1 MAESNCPLP
10 TQDIKT
16 NLANRQ
22 KAIDV
27 AQYGPAN
34 PKEPNE
40 AYWTEKAKTFGGS
53 VEEAKTM
60 RCGNCAGFNK
70 TKKLMDCISKGIG
83 ADAQEVEQA
92 GDLGYC
98 EIFDFKCASMRTCS
112 AWIVGGPITDNAN
125 LELQKYTK
133 PKLRE
138 RIKNRI
144 LRGTSGGKAGQ
155 WSARK
160 AQLLVQAYEKAGGG
174 YKGGRSKSQAS
185 LKKWGKEKWTTSDG
199 KPSLRKGKDKRY
211 LPQRVWDKLT
221 PAQKA
226 GANRTKA
233 EGSKK
238 GKQFVPNT
246 PTVKKAFSYNGK
258 TFELSDSATLLYD
271 PSQTRDESGRWSGSS
286 GESNAKIS
294 GHDSEVR
301 QQAVDGKMEDRRLKD
316 SPDKNYILKHNKIP
330 TDSEKVTIYR
340 ASPSDIREG
349 DFAALNK
356 EHASSH
362 IRSAVDKIFT
372 KVVDIADLIQGWD
385 ANEVIYAPKKE
396 KKSRFSSDATN
407 FYDPSQ
413 KRDESGKWTSEG
425 FVSSVESPKEI
436 SNRIISRIQ
445 KENPDI
451 DIEDGKFKK
460 SIESLGENLKDAK
473 IKTKYG
479 NFTPKQISNWIK
491 SEDGQKLIGAVDKTL
506 KVTGAGA
513 IGALKGLDEAKFD
526 IATNA
531 IFAPQV
537 IPFIATRSAIQGI
550 FNNAVREY
558 RSIKKGQEIKS
569 AVEKQVGV
577 KPLGATMKS
586 VELQEEMNVSDV
598 AEYLTDVL
606 RVSILKYIKNKKDF
620 QVITFYDPNQER
632 DASGKWT
639 GSGGGGEILVS
650 PNIKENMNYEE
661 AKKMT
666 DSPEH
671 ARAVSIARDAIK
683 KQDMDGKVESGVG
696 DWEDGAENSIK
707 IDVKGVKDFDQ
718 LKYTASK
725 LGASLNQ
732 KAVVAFQKKKDGPD
746 ILHKISADRPM
757 DEVRKILSENG
768 ISFRTMVGDR
778 AKTSVTILDQGSQL
792 TANVAKFLGA
802 INGKSEAVRGVGE
815 FIGGDTRIAG
825 KKAYKSIIDN
835 YERSFP
841 NRVRLGVQ
849 RRGGRNYYRSY
860 QAIDLYDPSQ
870 KRDES
875 GKWTGGGGSIAK
887 GSTPTPRWAQDN
899 PAEASKKTGEAT
911 TLYHG
916 TSADVL
922 KDIRKDG
929 LKPSSSGVWGGGKV
943 YSTDSLDLAMEYGVL
958 RSGKSP
964 KVGGKQLIGIISVLA
979 EGFKSVADNIPT
991 TKAQKMGKTGLAAV
1005 SKIFTKDGVVPPSAI
1020 KMMQIF
1026 EVDSIR
1032 KYVYENGPKPSPL
1045 ATKELAEGQKLIY
1058 VPIVIEVPD
1067 DGSEGFQFDEAVAI
1081 ESFVFQ
1087 YNGEKIE
1094 FYNPS
1099 QPRDEN
1105 GRWSG
1110 KGGGGGKG
1118 KAKGKSSKSKKQS
1131 EASTENTESDEIEK
1145 EIQRLNAE
1153 PKTKITIE
1161 KMAKL
1166 QKEVAKAEGSENA
1179 PVTHWSL
1186 RDPKRYIQKKD
1197 LIETFESPTAEHKAW
1212 KDSVIES
1219 ELNPKAVSKNPIAV
1233 ILMGSP
1239 ASGKTTTGR
1248 PFAERILNGKETT
1261 KIDPDSVK
1269 GKSKGFEGWNAGAF
1283 HEESA
1288 LISEKVVFPRAVVNN
1303 HNLLIDITG
1312 KNSNKVAEMAR
1323 TLKSVGYT
1331 IGLVHVDVD
1340 DKVALNRASQRFN
1353 KPNGRYVPYNY
1364 IKGSAQ
1370 QARNTWNK
1378 LTSEGIADIGY
1389 SLDGNADRSKGTAPV
1404 KATHGNLFD

>member
-40 AYWTEKAKTFGGS
+40 EYWANKAKTFGGS

-70 TKKLMDCISKGIG
+70 TKRLMDCISKGIG
-83 ADAQEVEQA
+83 TDAQEVEQA

-112 AWIVGGPITDNAN
+112 AWIVGGPITDKAT
-125 LELQKYTK
+125 LEFQKYTK

-211 LPQRVWDKLT
+211 LPKRVWDKLT

-238 GKQFVPNT
+238 AKQFVPNT
-246 PTVKKAFSYNGK
+246 PSVKKAFSYNGK
-258 TFELSDSATLLYD
+258 VIELSDSQTLLYD
-271 PSQTRDESGRWSGSS
+271 PSQ
-286 GESNAKIS
+286 
-294 GHDSEVR
+294 
-301 QQAVDGKMEDRRLKD
+301 Q
-316 SPDKNYILKHNKIP
+316 
-330 TDSEKVTIYR
+330 
-340 ASPSDIREG
+340 
-349 DFAALNK
+349 
-356 EHASSH
+356 
-362 IRSAVDKIFT
+362 
-372 KVVDIADLIQGWD
+372 
-385 ANEVIYAPKKE
+385 
-396 KKSRFSSDATN
+396 
-407 FYDPSQ
+407 
-413 KRDESGKWTSEG
+413 RDESGKWTSQGGSLEDKLIQKVQRQNPALDMAKSSVKGAVKGITAIANGAKVAGQYGASKASQIKNWLASDNGQQFLSGVARTISIGSQGAIEAVKSAHGDRYKILVGALINPQLGGIVAGQSAFRG
-425 FVSSVESPKEI
+425 FVKGAIAEYSRVEGGRQVSNIVRKGIGVRPMSAQGNVVTLEKDPEMDDVADYIADAIAVAIREEIEGKKIFEVATFAYDPSQERDDSGRWSGGGIDKATGLNKNQDGTVTVYHHTSKENAEEIKKTGKLKSAGEPDVYVTTQKSPDTGYGDTSVEIRIDPSKLILDDEFPSGRKDYRINTEKQSGKI
-436 SNRIISRIQ
+436 S
-445 KENPDI
+445 
-451 DIEDGKFKK
+451 
-460 SIESLGENLKDAK
+460 
-473 IKTKYG
+473 IKT
-479 NFTPKQISNWIK
+479 N
-491 SEDGQKLIGAVDKTL
+491 
-506 KVTGAGA
+506 
-513 IGALKGLDEAKFD
+513 
-526 IATNA
+526 
-531 IFAPQV
+531 
-537 IPFIATRSAIQGI
+537 
-550 FNNAVREY
+550 
-558 RSIKKGQEIKS
+558 
-569 AVEKQVGV
+569 
-577 KPLGATMKS
+577 
-586 VELQEEMNVSDV
+586 
-598 AEYLTDVL
+598 
-606 RVSILKYIKNKKDF
+606 
-620 QVITFYDPNQER
+620 FYDPNQER

-639 GSGGGGEILVS
+639 GGGGAGGEILVS

-671 ARAVSIARDAIK
+671 ARAVSIAKDAIK
-683 KQDMDGKVESGVG
+683 KQDMDGKVESGIG

-757 DEVRKILSENG
+757 DEVRKILSDNG

-841 NRVRLGVQ
+841 NRVHLGLQ

-860 QAIDLYDPSQ
+860 QAIEFFDPNQ
-870 KRDES
+870 QRDES
-875 GKWTGGGGSIAK
+875 GKWTGGGAIAQ
-887 GSTPTPRWAQDN
+887 GATPTPRWAQEN

-929 LKPSSSGVWGGGKV
+929 LKPSKSGVWGGGKV

-958 RSGKSP
+958 RSGNAP
-964 KVGGKQLIGIISVLA
+964 KIGGKQMIGIISVLA
-979 EGFKSVADNIPT
+979 DGFKSVADNIPT

-1005 SKIFTKDGVVPPSAI
+1005 SKIFTKDGAVSPSAI
-1020 KMMQIF
+1020 KKMQIF

-1032 KYVYENGPKPSPL
+1032 KYVYENGPKPSPV
-1045 ATKELAEGQKLIY
+1045 ATKELADGSKLIY
-1058 VPIVIEVPD
+1058 VPIVIQLPD

-1094 FYNPS
+1094 FYNPD
-1099 QPRDEN
+1099 QPRDEK
-1105 GRWSG
+1105 GRWAGG
-1110 KGGGGGKG
+1110 KGGGGGRSKG
-1118 KAKGKSSKSKKQS
+1118 GTGNRKAKEEK
-1131 EASTENTESDEIEK
+1131 TTPIDEIEA
-1145 EIQRLNAE
+1145 EIERLNAE
-1153 PKTKITIE
+1153 PKTRQTI
-1161 KMAKL
+1161 KRMAEL
-1166 QKEVAKAEGSENA
+1166 QRQVAEAEGSKDA
-1179 PVTHWSL
+1179 PVTHWSM

-1197 LIETFESPTAEHKAW
+1197 LIETFENPTPEHKAW
-1212 KDSVIES
+1212 RDAVIES
-1219 ELNPKAVSKNPIAV
+1219 ELNPKAVSDNPIAV

-1248 PFAERILNGKETT
+1248 PFAEKILRGKETT

-1269 GKSKGFEGWNAGAF
+1269 AKSKGFEGWNAGAF

-1288 LISEKVVFPRAVVNN
+1288 LISEKVVFPRAVRAN

-1340 DKVALNRASQRFN
+1340 DKVALTRASKRFN
-1353 KPNGRYVPYNY
+1353 KPNGRYVPYDY
-1364 IKGSAQ
+1364 IKGSADK
-1370 QARNTWNK
+1370 ARQTWSK
-1378 LTSEGIADIGY
+1378 LTSEGIANIGY
-1389 SLDGNADRSKGTAPV
+1389 SLDGNADRSQGTAPV

>member
-40 AYWTEKAKTFGGS
+40 EYWANKAKTFGGS

-70 TKKLMDCISKGIG
+70 TKRLMDCISKGIG
-83 ADAQEVEQA
+83 TDAQEVEQA

-112 AWIVGGPITDNAN
+112 AWIVGGPITDKAT
-125 LELQKYTK
+125 LEFQKYTK

-211 LPQRVWDKLT
+211 LPKRVWDKLT

-246 PTVKKAFSYNGK
+246 PSVKKAFSYNGK
-258 TFELSDSATLLYD
+258 IIELSDSPTLLYD
-271 PSQTRDESGRWSGSS
+271 PSQARDESGKWSGGGGGFKGKLIEKAQRQNPALDMAKSS
-286 GESNAKIS
+286 VKGAVNGITAIANGAKVAGQYGASKASQIKNWLASDNGQQFLSGVARTISIGSQGAIEAVKSAHGDRYKILVGSLFNPQVGAIVAGQSALRGFVKGAIAEYRKVEGGRQVSNIVRKGIGVRPMSAQGNVVTLQKDPEMDDVADYIS
-294 GHDSEVR
+294 DVI
-301 QQAVDGKMEDRRLKD
+301 AV
-316 SPDKNYILKHNKIP
+316 
-330 TDSEKVTIYR
+330 
-340 ASPSDIREG
+340 AIREEIEG
-349 DFAALNK
+349 K
-356 EHASSH
+356 
-362 IRSAVDKIFT
+362 KIF
-372 KVVDIADLIQGWD
+372 
-385 ANEVIYAPKKE
+385 EV
-396 KKSRFSSDATN
+396 AT
-407 FYDPSQ
+407 FAYDPLQ
-413 KRDESGKWTSEG
+413 ERDESGKWTSG
-425 FVSSVESPKEI
+425 
-436 SNRIISRIQ
+436 
-445 KENPDI
+445 
-451 DIEDGKFKK
+451 G
-460 SIESLGENLKDAK
+460 
-473 IKTKYG
+473 
-479 NFTPKQISNWIK
+479 
-491 SEDGQKLIGAVDKTL
+491 GA
-506 KVTGAGA
+506 
-513 IGALKGLDEAKFD
+513 
-526 IATNA
+526 
-531 IFAPQV
+531 
-537 IPFIATRSAIQGI
+537 
-550 FNNAVREY
+550 
-558 RSIKKGQEIKS
+558 
-569 AVEKQVGV
+569 
-577 KPLGATMKS
+577 
-586 VELQEEMNVSDV
+586 
-598 AEYLTDVL
+598 
-606 RVSILKYIKNKKDF
+606 
-620 QVITFYDPNQER
+620 
-632 DASGKWT
+632 
-639 GSGGGGEILVS
+639 GGEILVS

-683 KQDMDGKVESGVG
+683 KQDMDGEVESGIG

-757 DEVRKILSENG
+757 DEVRKILSDNG

-841 NRVRLGVQ
+841 NRVHLGLQ

-860 QAIDLYDPSQ
+860 QAIEFFDPNQ
-870 KRDES
+870 QRDES
-875 GKWTGGGGSIAK
+875 GKWTGGGAIAQ
-887 GSTPTPRWAQDN
+887 GATPTPRWAQEN

-929 LKPSSSGVWGGGKV
+929 LKPSKSGVWGGGKV

-958 RSGKSP
+958 RSGNAP
-964 KVGGKQLIGIISVLA
+964 KIGGKQMIGIISVLA
-979 EGFKSVADNIPT
+979 DGFKSVADNIPT

-1005 SKIFTKDGVVPPSAI
+1005 SKIFTKDGAVSPSAI
-1020 KMMQIF
+1020 KKMQIF

-1032 KYVYENGPKPSPL
+1032 KYVYENGPKPSPV
-1045 ATKELAEGQKLIY
+1045 ATKELADGSKLIY
-1058 VPIVIEVPD
+1058 VPIVIQLPD

-1094 FYNPS
+1094 FYNPD
-1099 QPRDEN
+1099 QPRDEK
-1105 GRWSG
+1105 GRWAGG
-1110 KGGGGGKG
+1110 KGGGGGRSKG
-1118 KAKGKSSKSKKQS
+1118 GTGNRKAKEEK
-1131 EASTENTESDEIEK
+1131 TTPIDEIEA
-1145 EIQRLNAE
+1145 EIERLNAE
-1153 PKTKITIE
+1153 PKTRQTI
-1161 KMAKL
+1161 KRMAEL
-1166 QKEVAKAEGSENA
+1166 QRQVAEAEGSKDA
-1179 PVTHWSL
+1179 PVTHWSM

-1197 LIETFESPTAEHKAW
+1197 LIETFENPTPEHKAW
-1212 KDSVIES
+1212 RDAVIES
-1219 ELNPKAVSKNPIAV
+1219 ELNPKAVSDNPIAV

-1248 PFAERILNGKETT
+1248 PFAEKILRGKETT

-1269 GKSKGFEGWNAGAF
+1269 AKSKGFEGWNAGAF

-1288 LISEKVVFPRAVVNN
+1288 LISEKVVFPRAVRAN

-1340 DKVALNRASQRFN
+1340 DKVALTRASKRFN
-1353 KPNGRYVPYNY
+1353 KPNGRYVPYDY
-1364 IKGSAQ
+1364 IKGSADK
-1370 QARNTWNK
+1370 ARQTWSK
-1378 LTSEGIADIGY
+1378 LTSEGIANIGY
-1389 SLDGNADRSKGTAPV
+1389 SLDGNADRSQGTAPV

>member
-40 AYWTEKAKTFGGS
+40 EYWANKAKTFGGS

-70 TKKLMDCISKGIG
+70 TKRLMDCISKGIG
-83 ADAQEVEQA
+83 TDAQEVEQA

-112 AWIVGGPITDNAN
+112 AWIVGGPITDKAT
-125 LELQKYTK
+125 LEFQKYTK

-138 RIKNRI
+138 SIKNRI
-144 LRGTSGGKAGQ
+144 LRGTSGGKSGQ

-211 LPQRVWDKLT
+211 LPKRVWDKLT

-246 PTVKKAFSYNGK
+246 PSVKKAFSYNGK
-258 TFELSDSATLLYD
+258 IIELSDSPTLLYN
-271 PSQTRDESGRWSGSS
+271 PSQ
-286 GESNAKIS
+286 A
-294 GHDSEVR
+294 
-301 QQAVDGKMEDRRLKD
+301 
-316 SPDKNYILKHNKIP
+316 
-330 TDSEKVTIYR
+330 
-340 ASPSDIREG
+340 
-349 DFAALNK
+349 
-356 EHASSH
+356 
-362 IRSAVDKIFT
+362 
-372 KVVDIADLIQGWD
+372 
-385 ANEVIYAPKKE
+385 
-396 KKSRFSSDATN
+396 
-407 FYDPSQ
+407 
-413 KRDESGKWTSEG
+413 RDESGKWSGGGGG
-425 FVSSVESPKEI
+425 FKGKLIEKAQRQNPALDMAKSSVKGAINGITAIANGAKVAGQYGASKASQIKNWLASDNGQQFLSGVARTISIGSQGAIEAVKSAHGDRYKILVGSLLSPQVGGI
-436 SNRIISRIQ
+436 VAGQSALR
-445 KENPDI
+445 
-451 DIEDGKFKK
+451 GF
-460 SIESLGENLKDAK
+460 
-473 IKTKYG
+473 IK
-479 NFTPKQISNWIK
+479 
-491 SEDGQKLIGAVDKTL
+491 GAV
-506 KVTGAGA
+506 
-513 IGALKGLDEAKFD
+513 
-526 IATNA
+526 
-531 IFAPQV
+531 
-537 IPFIATRSAIQGI
+537 S
-550 FNNAVREY
+550 EY
-558 RSIKKGQEIKS
+558 RKVEGGRQVSNIVRKGIGVRPMS
-569 AVEKQVGV
+569 AQGNVVTLEKD
-577 KPLGATMKS
+577 P
-586 VELQEEMNVSDV
+586 EMDDV
-598 AEYLTDVL
+598 AD
-606 RVSILKYIKNKKDF
+606 YIADAIAVAIREEIEGKKIF
-620 QVITFYDPNQER
+620 EVATFAYDPNQER

-639 GSGGGGEILVS
+639 GGGGAGGEILVS

-683 KQDMDGKVESGVG
+683 KQDMDGEVESGIG

-757 DEVRKILSENG
+757 DEVRKILSDNG

-841 NRVRLGVQ
+841 NRVHLGLQ

-860 QAIDLYDPSQ
+860 QAIEFFDPNQ
-870 KRDES
+870 QRDES
-875 GKWTGGGGSIAK
+875 GKWTGGGAIAQ
-887 GSTPTPRWAQDN
+887 GATPTPRWAQEN

-929 LKPSSSGVWGGGKV
+929 LKPSKSGVWGGGKV

-958 RSGKSP
+958 RSGNAP
-964 KVGGKQLIGIISVLA
+964 KIGGKQMIGIISVLA
-979 EGFKSVADNIPT
+979 DGFKSVADNIPT

-1005 SKIFTKDGVVPPSAI
+1005 SKIFTKDGAVSPSAI
-1020 KMMQIF
+1020 KKMQIF

-1032 KYVYENGPKPSPL
+1032 KYVYENGPKPSPV
-1045 ATKELAEGQKLIY
+1045 ATKELADGSKLIY
-1058 VPIVIEVPD
+1058 VPIVIQLPD

-1094 FYNPS
+1094 FYDPD
-1099 QPRDEN
+1099 QPRDEK
-1105 GRWSG
+1105 GRWAG
-1110 KGGGGGKG
+1110 KGGGGGGGAKG
-1118 KAKGKSSKSKKQS
+1118 KTKGKSSKAKKES
-1131 EASTENTESDEIEK
+1131 ETSTPSDEVDAMVEK
-1145 EIQRLNAE
+1145 LKAE
-1153 PKTKITIE
+1153 PKARIAME

-1166 QKEVAKAEGSENA
+1166 QKEVAQAEGSENA

-1197 LIETFESPTAEHKAW
+1197 IVETFESPTPEHKAW
-1212 KDSVIES
+1212 KDAVIAS
-1219 ELNPKAVSKNPIAV
+1219 ELNPKAKSDNPIAV

-1248 PFAERILNGKETT
+1248 PFAEKILNGKETT

-1288 LISEKVVFPRAVVNN
+1288 LISEKVVFPRAVMEN

-1312 KNSNKVAEMAR
+1312 KNSNKVAEMAK
-1323 TLKSVGYT
+1323 TLKSVGYK
-1331 IGLVHVDVD
+1331 IGIVHVDVD
-1340 DKVALNRASQRFN
+1340 DKVALNRASKRFN
-1353 KPNGRYVPYNY
+1353 KPNGRYVPYDY
-1364 IKGSAQ
+1364 VKGSAEK
-1370 QARNTWNK
+1370 ARQTWSK

-1389 SLDGNADRSKGTAPV
+1389 SLDGNADRSKGNAPV

>member
-1 MAESNCPLP
+1 MAESKCPLP

-16 NLANRQ
+16 NLANRA

-27 AQYGPAN
+27 AHYGPAN

-40 AYWTEKAKTFGGS
+40 EYWTAKAKIFGGS
-53 VEEAKTM
+53 VKEAKTM
-60 RCGNCAGFNK
+60 RCGNCAGFNQT
-70 TKKLMDCISKGIG
+70 TKLTNCISKGIG
-83 ADAQEVEQA
+83 SDAQEVEQA

-98 EIFDFKCASMRTCS
+98 EIFDFKCASLRTCD
-112 AWIVGGPITDNAN
+112 AWIVGGPITDKTNFEQ
-125 LELQKYTK
+125 L
-133 PKLRE
+133 
-138 RIKNRI
+138 
-144 LRGTSGGKAGQ
+144 KADLI
-155 WSARK
+155 A
-160 AQLLVQAYEKAGGG
+160 
-174 YKGGRSKSQAS
+174 
-185 LKKWGKEKWTTSDG
+185 LKEQG
-199 KPSLRKGKDKRY
+199 
-211 LPQRVWDKLT
+211 
-221 PAQKA
+221 
-226 GANRTKA
+226 
-233 EGSKK
+233 
-238 GKQFVPNT
+238 
-246 PTVKKAFSYNGK
+246 
-258 TFELSDSATLLYD
+258 ATLLYD
-271 PSQTRDESGRWSGSS
+271 PSQ
-286 GESNAKIS
+286 
-294 GHDSEVR
+294 
-301 QQAVDGKMEDRRLKD
+301 
-316 SPDKNYILKHNKIP
+316 
-330 TDSEKVTIYR
+330 
-340 ASPSDIREG
+340 
-349 DFAALNK
+349 
-356 EHASSH
+356 
-362 IRSAVDKIFT
+362 
-372 KVVDIADLIQGWD
+372 
-385 ANEVIYAPKKE
+385 
-396 KKSRFSSDATN
+396 
-407 FYDPSQ
+407 
-413 KRDESGKWTSEG
+413 KRDEAGKWTSGG
-425 FVSSVESPKEI
+425 FVSSVESPNEI
-436 SNRIISRIQ
+436 SQRIISRIQ
-445 KENPDI
+445 KENPEI

-460 SIESLGENLKDAK
+460 AVESLGENLKDAK

-479 NFTPKQISNWIK
+479 NLTPKQISNWIK

-506 KVTGAGA
+506 KVAGAGA
-513 IGALKGLDEAKFD
+513 IGALKGIRNDQAD
-526 IATNA
+526 ILTNA

-537 IPFIATRSAIQGI
+537 LPFIATRSAIHGI
-550 FNNAVREY
+550 ISNATREY
-558 RSIKKGQEIKS
+558 QSIKKGQEIKS

-577 KPLGATMKS
+577 KPMEASINPT
-586 VELQEEMNVSDV
+586 ELQEDINIADV
-598 AEYLTDVL
+598 ADYLTDVL
-606 RVSILKYIKNKKDF
+606 RVSILKYLKKKKEF
-620 QVITFYDPNQER
+620 QVVTFYDPSQPRDESGKWSKATSVLSDMAKKGWENIGGPFFSKQYSEGEVTAELKPSFDDTLRISHIETKDESRGKGIASKALKEITDSADKIGAKITATVSPTGTGGLSKSKLHEWYKKNGFVRKPYPMEPEKKSDVIER
-632 DASGKWT
+632 EPKKNNFSSDKTEFYDPSQARDESGKWT
-639 GSGGGGEILVS
+639 GGGGLGGEILVS

-661 AKKMT
+661 AKKMI

-671 ARAVSIARDAIK
+671 ARAVSIAKDAIK

-707 IDVKGVKDFDQ
+707 IDVNGVKDFDQ

-860 QAIDLYDPSQ
+860 QAIDFYDPSQ
-870 KRDES
+870 KRDDS
-875 GKWTGGGGSIAK
+875 GKWTGSGGSS
-887 GSTPTPRWAQDN
+887 GTTPTPKWAQDN
-899 PAEASKKTGEAT
+899 PAEASKKTGQST
-911 TLYHG
+911 VLYHG

-929 LKPSSSGVWGGGKV
+929 LKPSKSGVWGGGKV

-958 RSGKSP
+958 RSGSAP
-964 KVGGKQLIGIISVLA
+964 KIGGKQLIGIISVLA
-979 EGFKSVADNIPT
+979 DGFKSVADNIPT
-991 TKAQKMGKTGLAAV
+991 TKAQKMGKTGLNAV
-1005 SKIFTKDGVVPPSAI
+1005 SKIFTKDGVVPPTAI
-1020 KMMQIF
+1020 KLMQIF
-1026 EVDSIR
+1026 EVDTIR
-1032 KYVYENGPKPSPL
+1032 KYVYENGPKPKPL
-1045 ATKELAEGQKLIY
+1045 ATKQLADGSKLIY
-1058 VPIVIEVPD
+1058 VPIVIQLPD
-1067 DGSEGFQFDEAVAI
+1067 DGSEGFQFDEEVAI

-1087 YNGEKIE
+1087 YNGKVIE
-1094 FYNPS
+1094 FYDPN

-1118 KAKGKSSKSKKQS
+1118 KVKGKSTKANKES
-1131 EASTENTESDEIEK
+1131 ETSTTSDEIDQMVQK
-1145 EIQRLNAE
+1145 LKAE
-1153 PKTKITIE
+1153 PKAKMAMD

-1197 LIETFESPTAEHKAW
+1197 LIETFNSPTPEHEKW
-1212 KDSVIES
+1212 KQAVIDS
-1219 ELNPKAVSKNPIAV
+1219 ELNPKAQSTNPIAV

-1248 PFAERILNGKETT
+1248 PFAEKILNGKETT

-1288 LISEKVVFPRAVVNN
+1288 LISEKVVFPRAVGNN

-1340 DKVALNRASQRFN
+1340 DKVALDRASKRFN
-1353 KPNGRYVPYNY
+1353 KPNGRYVPYDY
-1364 IKGSAQ
+1364 IRGSAE
-1370 QARNTWNK
+1370 QARKTWTK

-1389 SLDGNADRSKGTAPV
+1389 SIDGNADRSQGTAPV

>member
-1 MAESNCPLP
+1 MDLEDCGTGAGGFKEGNTCSKASESGQGKSLKTNQSVIDAENKIADSKTETAIVFNEKGEEVLRVDGDIRKISFTEDQFSKLNGKIVTHNHPNKATGGGLGTTFSESDLQTAISANMAELRLVGTDGSRHSIKPTGKSWPKYNDVEKSWKKEIAKIRGEMKQGKRSIFDNATRMALENISEQHGIDYSHNTKSRNKSSLEANVVKCPLP

-40 AYWTEKAKTFGGS
+40 EYWANKAKTFGGS

-70 TKKLMDCISKGIG
+70 TKRLMDCISKGIG
-83 ADAQEVEQA
+83 TDAQEVEQA

-112 AWIVGGPITDNAN
+112 AWIVGGPITDKAT
-125 LELQKYTK
+125 LEFQKYTK

-144 LRGTSGGKAGQ
+144 LRGTSGGKSGQ

-211 LPQRVWDKLT
+211 LPKRVWDKLT

-246 PTVKKAFSYNGK
+246 PSVKKAFSYNGK
-258 TFELSDSATLLYD
+258 VIELSDSPTLLYD
-271 PSQTRDESGRWSGSS
+271 PSQARDESGKWSGSS
-286 GESNAKIS
+286 SESKTKIS
-294 GHDSEVR
+294 GYDSEIR

-356 EHASSH
+356 EHAGLH
-362 IRSAVDKIFT
+362 IRSAIDKIFT

-385 ANEVIYAPKKE
+385 ANEVIYAPKKG
-396 KKSRFSSDATN
+396 KKSNFSYDATN

-413 KRDESGKWTSEG
+413 QRDESGKWTSQGGSLEG
-425 FVSSVESPKEI
+425 KLIQKVQRQNPALDMAKSSVK
-436 SNRIISRIQ
+436 
-445 KENPDI
+445 
-451 DIEDGKFKK
+451 
-460 SIESLGENLKDAK
+460 
-473 IKTKYG
+473 
-479 NFTPKQISNWIK
+479 
-491 SEDGQKLIGAVDKTL
+491 GAVKGITAIANGA
-506 KVTGAGA
+506 KVAGQYGASKASQIKNWLASDNGQQFLSGVARTISIGSQGA
-513 IGALKGLDEAKFD
+513 IEAVKSAHGDRYKILVGSLF
-526 IATNA
+526 N
-531 IFAPQV
+531 PQV
-537 IPFIATRSAIQGI
+537 GAIVAGQSALRGFIKG
-550 FNNAVREY
+550 AVSEY
-558 RSIKKGQEIKS
+558 RKVEGGRQVSNIVRKGIGVRPMS
-569 AVEKQVGV
+569 AQGNVVTLEKD
-577 KPLGATMKS
+577 P
-586 VELQEEMNVSDV
+586 EMDDV
-598 AEYLTDVL
+598 AD
-606 RVSILKYIKNKKDF
+606 YIADAIAVAIREEIEGKKIF
-620 QVITFYDPNQER
+620 EVATFAYDPNQER

-639 GSGGGGEILVS
+639 SGGGAGGEILVS

-683 KQDMDGKVESGVG
+683 KQDMDGEVESGVG

-757 DEVRKILSENG
+757 DEVRKILSDNG

-841 NRVRLGVQ
+841 NRIHLGLQ
-849 RRGGRNYYRSY
+849 RGGGRNYYRSY
-860 QAIDLYDPSQ
+860 QAIEFYDPNQ
-870 KRDES
+870 QRDES
-875 GKWTGGGGSIAK
+875 GKWTGGGGIAQ
-887 GSTPTPRWAQDN
+887 GATPTPRWAQEN

-929 LKPSSSGVWGGGKV
+929 LKPSKSGVWGGGKV

-958 RSGKSP
+958 RSGNAP
-964 KVGGKQLIGIISVLA
+964 KIGGKQLIGIISVLA
-979 EGFKSVADNIPT
+979 DGFKSVADNIPT

-1005 SKIFTKDGVVPPSAI
+1005 SKIFTKDGAVSPSAI
-1020 KMMQIF
+1020 KKMQIF

-1032 KYVYENGPKPSPL
+1032 KYVYENGPKPSPV
-1045 ATKELAEGQKLIY
+1045 ATKELADGSKLIY
-1058 VPIVIEVPD
+1058 VPIVIQLPD

-1087 YNGEKIE
+1087 YNGERIE
-1094 FYNPS
+1094 FYNPD
-1099 QPRDEN
+1099 QPRDEK
-1105 GRWSG
+1105 GRWAGG
-1110 KGGGGGKG
+1110 KGGGG
-1118 KAKGKSSKSKKQS
+1118 KSGTS
-1131 EASTENTESDEIEK
+1131 
-1145 EIQRLNAE
+1145 
-1153 PKTKITIE
+1153 
-1161 KMAKL
+1161 
-1166 QKEVAKAEGSENA
+1166 
-1179 PVTHWSL
+1179 
-1186 RDPKRYIQKKD
+1186 
-1197 LIETFESPTAEHKAW
+1197 
-1212 KDSVIES
+1212 
-1219 ELNPKAVSKNPIAV
+1219 
-1233 ILMGSP
+1233 
-1239 ASGKTTTGR
+1239 
-1248 PFAERILNGKETT
+1248 
-1261 KIDPDSVK
+1261 K
-1269 GKSKGFEGWNAGAF
+1269 GKSKSSNAKK
-1283 HEESA
+1283 ESETNTP
-1288 LISEKVVFPRAVVNN
+1288 SDE
-1303 HNLLIDITG
+1303 IDAMVEITDP
-1312 KNSNKVAEMAR
+1312 SASR
-1323 TLKSVGYT
+1323 TM
-1331 IGLVHVDVD
+1331 
-1340 DKVALNRASQRFN
+1340 
-1353 KPNGRYVPYNY
+1353 
-1364 IKGSAQ
+1364 
-1370 QARNTWNK
+1370 
-1378 LTSEGIADIGY
+1378 E
-1389 SLDGNADRSKGTAPV
+1389 
-1404 KATHGNLFD
+1404 